1 MGTPLRP
8 PRSTGDPATDAAGA
22 IEYLWAFYRST
33 ITERFFARSD
43 DLTGLATVEQLE
55 ALGLGTIATL
65 EGAQDYYTPT
75 AANDANLDAL
85 PTMYEAMYYRI
96 GDLVTVAGRFT
107 ANATLTATTT
117 SFTMT
122 LPIASDFTALHDCAG
137 TANSP
142 TVAGQSV
149 AIYADTTNNVAKVQW
164 VSGGT
169 GDIEHFFTF
178 TYRIRE

>member
-22 IEYLWAFYRST
+22 IEYLWQFYRAT
-33 ITERFFARSD
+33 ITERYFARSD
-43 DLTGLATVEQLE
+43 DLTGLATTEQLE

-65 EGAQDYYTPT
+65 EGAQSTYTPV
-75 AANDANLDAL
+75 AANDANLDAT
-85 PTMYEAMYYRI
+85 PTMYEAMYFRI
-96 GDLVTVAGRFT
+96 GDLVTVSGRFT
-107 ANATLTATTT
+107 ANPTLTAATT

-122 LPIASDFTALHDCAG
+122 LPIASAFTVLHDCAG

-142 TVAGQSV
+142 TIAGQSA
-149 AIYADTTNNVAKVQW
+149 AIYADTTNDLAKVQW
-164 VSGGT
+164 VSSNT

-178 TYRIRE
+178 TYRIKE